1 MYYTDQM
8 MSQDINN
15 YLPLGKYLWL
25 VIDTCFSGGILN
37 LFQLDQRLRRYV
49 MLYAGANSEIY
60 GWGTTL
66 GGYLTRRFTQFAT
79 PGRYSIKIADD
90 IIATIETEDQLSED
104 IGVISTQ
111 FKCSRPAICLA
122 PFLTS

>member
-60 GWGTTL
+60 GWALHSVATLLEGLRSSPPQAATASRSPTTSSPRSKL
-66 GGYLTRRFTQFAT
+66 
-79 PGRYSIKIADD
+79 K
-90 IIATIETEDQLSED
+90 
-104 IGVISTQ
+104 
-111 FKCSRPAICLA
+111 
-122 PFLTS
+122 TSYQRT